1 MLRRRKAMRG
11 KIAAA
16 LIVPLLAVALAF
28 GLGRVPGVDL
38 LALKAGDV
46 ERRLLADPERADRRI
61 VLIEVD
67 QGSLDHFERDNIAYP
82 WPRSLYNPL
91 LEYCARGGAL
101 AVLFDVLFNNLSPW
115 GEQTDADF
123 AAGIRGN
130 GQVFLASAFANGDAS
145 GGRLDPRLTLK
156 VEGAPPEQLRRTVV
170 SPPLP
175 SLREAAAGIGAVT
188 LQPDADGAVRRV
200 PLGVL
205 FEGRLVPGFAFAPFA
220 AGAEAVRFEP
230 GRARFGGVTVPLDD
244 QGRLLVRFHGQRSDY
259 RRYSAAEVITSAVAA
274 AEGKTPK
281 VPAEVF
287 RGAYVIVGSTA
298 PGLLDLKPTPL
309 AATAPGFEVHLA
321 VIDNILNGDFLA
333 QAPPAV
339 SAGLALAGA
348 LLVVVAVIFLPV
360 TAGAGAVAAVV
371 AVILAIL
378 AAAYR
383 AGWFLDPWTVG
394 VSLLFAGIGAAVMRY
409 TTEGRDKRFTARA
422 FARYV
427 SPKVV
432 KQILADPSR
441 LALGGERRDVTL
453 FFSDLQGFTSISE
466 GMSPQELVAFLN
478 EYTTL
483 MADIIT
489 GPGLDGTIDKYIGD
503 SVMAFWGAPLPQPD
517 HARRGL
523 LAALACQERLCPFC
537 DDLAARGGPR
547 LVTRIGLN
555 TGTCVIGN
563 MGSRDR
569 FDYTA
574 IGDTVNQ
581 ASRLEGINKVYGTL
595 VIASESTWQAAP
607 GAAFGRLLDRVR
619 VKGKAEPVAIYEVM
633 ALGGSETAAMRS
645 LATAYAEAFA
655 AYQERLWQRT
665 IELAGVILA
674 EAPGDGP
681 SKVLIERAR
690 AFMVEPPPENWDG
703 VWTHKNK

>member
-1 MLRRRKAMRG
+1 MRG
-11 KIAAA
+11 RIVAV
-16 LIVPLLAVALAF
+16 LIVPLIAVALAF
-28 GLGRVPGVDL
+28 GAARIPGVDL

-46 ERRLLADPERADRRI
+46 QRRLLADPARADRRI
-61 VLIEVD
+61 VWIDID
-67 QGSLDHFERDNIAYP
+67 QASLDHFERDNIAYP

-91 LEYCARGGAL
+91 LEYCARGGAA
-101 AVLFDVLFNNLSPW
+101 AVIFDVLFNNLSPW
-115 GEQTDADF
+115 GEETDTEF
-123 AAGIRGN
+123 AAGVRGN
-130 GQVFLASAFANGDAS
+130 GRVFLAAAFSSADAA
-145 GGRLDPRLTLK
+145 GGPLDSRLSLGI
-156 VEGAPPEQLRRTVV
+156 EGAPPADLLRSAA

-175 SLREAAAGIGAVT
+175 ALRAAAAGIGSVT
-188 LQPDADGAVRRV
+188 LRPDADGAVRRLPV
-200 PLGVL
+200 GAV
-205 FEGRLVPGFAFAPFA
+205 FEGRLVPGLAFAPFA
-220 AGAEAVRFEP
+220 VGVPAARFEP
-230 GRARFGGVTVPLDD
+230 GRVRLGALSIPLDS
-244 QGRLLVRFHGQRSDY
+244 QGRLLLRFHGQRRDY
-259 RRYSAAEVITSAVAA
+259 RRFSAAEVITSEVAA
-274 AEGKTPK
+274 AEGKAPQ

-309 AATAPGFEVHLA
+309 AATAPGFEVHVA
-321 VIDNILNGDFLA
+321 AIDNLLNGDFLA
-333 QAPPAV
+333 PAPPAA
-339 SAGLALAGA
+339 SAALALAA
-348 LLVVVAVIFLPV
+348 ASLVTAAVIFLPV
-360 TAGAGAVAAVV
+360 AAGAGAVAGVV
-371 AVILAIL
+371 GVTLATL

-383 AGWFLDPWTVG
+383 AGWFLDPWTIG
-394 VSLLFAGIGAAVMRY
+394 VAILIAVIGAAVRRY
-409 TTEGRDKRFTARA
+409 TTEGKDKRFIAGA

-432 KQILADPSR
+432 RQILADPAR

-483 MADIIT
+483 MADVIT

-503 SVMAFWGAPLPQPD
+503 SVMAFWGAPLAQPD

-523 LAALACQERLCPFC
+523 LAALACQELLRPFC
-537 DDLAARGGPR
+537 DGLVARGGPR

-555 TGTCVIGN
+555 SGTCVVGN

-595 VIASESTWQAAP
+595 IIASESTWRAAP

-619 VKGKAEPVAIYEVM
+619 VKGKAEPVAIYEVL
-633 ALGGSETAAMRS
+633 APAGAETVAMRA
-645 LATAYAEAFA
+645 LVDAYAAAYA
-655 AYQERLWQRT
+655 AYQGLQWQRT
-665 IELAGVILA
+665 IALA
-674 EAPGDGP
+674 EAILVATPGDGP
-681 SKVLIERAR
+681 SKVLVERAR
-690 AFMVEPPPENWDG
+690 AFMADPPPAGWDG
-703 VWTHKNK
+703 VWTLKSK

>member
-1 MLRRRKAMRG
+1 VLRGRKAMRG
-11 KIAAA
+11 RIVAV
-16 LIVPLLAVALAF
+16 LIVPLLAVALAL
-28 GLGRVPGVDL
+28 GLGRVPGVHL

-46 ERRLLADPERADRRI
+46 QRRLLADPQRADRRI

-67 QGSLDHFERDNIAYP
+67 QASLDHFERDNIAYP

-91 LEYCARGGAL
+91 LEYCARGGAA

-115 GEQTDADF
+115 GEETDTEF
-123 AAGIRGN
+123 AAGIRKN
-130 GQVFLASAFANGDAS
+130 GRVFLATAFTGTKAAGDP
-145 GGRLDPRLTLK
+145 LDPRLSLA
-156 VEGAPPEQLRRTVV
+156 VAGEPPPDLRRTGV

-175 SLREAAAGIGAVT
+175 AIRAAAAGIGSVT
-188 LQPDADGAVRRV
+188 LRPDADGVVRRLPV
-200 PLGVL
+200 GAL
-205 FEGRLVPGFAFAPFA
+205 FEGRLVPGLGFAPFA
-220 AGAEAVRFEP
+220 AGEKTVRFER
-230 GRARFGGVTVPLDD
+230 GRARLGGLTVPLDD
-244 QGRLLVRFHGQRSDY
+244 QGLVLLRFHGQRSDY
-259 RRYSAAEVITSAVAA
+259 RRYSAAGVITSALAA
-274 AEGKTPK
+274 AAGKTPSI
-281 VPAEVF
+281 PAEAF
-287 RGAYVIVGSTA
+287 RGAYVIVGSSA

-309 AATAPGFEVHLA
+309 ADSAPGFEVHVA
-321 VIDNILNGDFLA
+321 VIDNILNGDFLKS
-333 QAPPAV
+333 APPVV
-339 SAGLALAGA
+339 SAGLALAA
-348 LLVVVAVIFLPV
+348 ASLVVAAVIFLPV
-360 TAGAGAVAAVV
+360 TAGAGAVAGVVGVIFAVLV
-371 AVILAIL
+371 
-378 AAAYR
+378 AAYR
-383 AGWFLDPWTVG
+383 AGWFIDPWLLG
-394 VSLLFAGIGAAVMRY
+394 VSALFAVIGAAVRRY
-409 TTEGRDKRFTARA
+409 TTEGKDKRFIAGA

-432 KQILADPSR
+432 KQILADPKR

-466 GMSPQELVAFLN
+466 GMNPPELVAFLN

-483 MADIIT
+483 MADVIT

-523 LAALACQERLCPFC
+523 LAALACQERLRPFC
-537 DDLAARGGPR
+537 DDLVARGGPR

-555 TGTCVIGN
+555 SGTCVVGN

-595 VIASESTWQAAP
+595 VIASENTWQAAP

-619 VKGKAEPVAIYEVM
+619 VKGKAEPVAIYE
-633 ALGGSETAAMRS
+633 ALAPAGSETEALRA
-645 LATAYAEAFA
+645 LASAYAGALA
-655 AYQERLWQRT
+655 AYQGRQWQRT
-665 IELAGVILA
+665 IDLA
-674 EAPGDGP
+674 EAIVRTTPGDGP

-690 AFMVEPPPENWDG
+690 AFMAAPPPENWDG
-703 VWTHKNK
+703 VWTLTSK